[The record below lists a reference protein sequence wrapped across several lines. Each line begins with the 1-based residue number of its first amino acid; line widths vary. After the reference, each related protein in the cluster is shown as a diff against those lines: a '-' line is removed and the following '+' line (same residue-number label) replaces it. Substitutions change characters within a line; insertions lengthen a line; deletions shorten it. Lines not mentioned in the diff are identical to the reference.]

1 MSPLP
6 SSSPRQ
12 RAIVFA
18 FALALAASAGIAA
31 GADTDKMPND
41 ANEINSTSASS
52 SGAPLPGDSAY
63 HLDVPLVDQD
73 GKGLHFADGRGR
85 PRLVSM
91 FYTSCQYVCP
101 LIVDTLKKT
110 EAELT
115 PTQRAGLDVLLVSL
129 DPDTDT
135 PTELRR
141 VADQRHLDTPRWRL
155 ARTDKSH
162 VRQLAAVLGIQYKQ
176 IEARDFSHSSALV
189 LLDAEGRIVAR
200 SERMGQVDAD
210 FVAQARALLPAR

>member
-1 MSPLP
+1 MLASAAVVGTAAVSAAPTGTSAANPALP
-6 SSSPRQ
+6 SQGPTAAPTS
-12 RAIVFA
+12 
-18 FALALAASAGIAA
+18 LAADPS
-31 GADTDKMPND
+31 
-41 ANEINSTSASS
+41 
-52 SGAPLPGDSAY
+52 LPKDSVYQLYVA
-63 HLDVPLVDQD
+63 LVDQD
-73 GKGLHFADGRGR
+73 GQGLHFADGRGR

-115 PTQRAGLDVLLVSL
+115 PAQRAGLDVLLVSL

-135 PTELRR
+135 PAALRR

-155 ARTDKSH
+155 ARTDKAH

-176 IEARDFSHSSALV
+176 IEARDFSHSSAIV
-189 LLDAEGRIVAR
+189 LLDPEGRVVAR
-200 SERMGQVDAD
+200 SETMGSVDA
-210 FVAQARALLPAR
+210 ALLAKARALLTPP